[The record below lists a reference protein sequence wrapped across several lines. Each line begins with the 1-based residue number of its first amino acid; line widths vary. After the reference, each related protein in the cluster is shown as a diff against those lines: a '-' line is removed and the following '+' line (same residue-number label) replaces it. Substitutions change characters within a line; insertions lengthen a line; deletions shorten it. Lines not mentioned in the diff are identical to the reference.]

1 MTIVTGH
8 RTVDPAEQAAQLLF
22 RIGFGIL
29 CIALPV
35 AAVFSRRALV
45 VIAPIGILV
54 LISAA
59 LMMKG
64 RSNAASRV
72 MESLSSPVSYAALFL
87 IVWSAMSL
95 AWTPYPGPG
104 AERLFRVVGSAGIAL
119 AAILALPTRMRA
131 SNLYL
136 LSLGVGFAALCALGT
151 AVFQPSL
158 SDPVV
163 LERATILISLMA
175 WPAVAWLSIK
185 RRSVAAM
192 AIAGVVG
199 CLGLVLQGTTILPAL
214 LVGAVLL
221 GGAMNNLRGS
231 AVAFVTAI
239 MILVMAAPLIAVVI
253 SLLTPQGSSFGRT
266 MQVWADVIVAD
277 PSRLLTGHGLET
289 ALRNRLYQALDT
301 SAPTSLLFEIWY
313 ELGLLGALAFT
324 AGMAMAALRIA
335 RLGRAM
341 GPFAL
346 GCTGFA
352 FALSVMGLG
361 TSQTWW
367 VTAIATTC
375 IAFIAVAN
383 GEYRTE
389 RPTTRAAVP
398 VAGEA

>member
-22 RIGFGIL
+22 RVGFGIL
-29 CIALPV
+29 CIVLPV

-64 RSNAASRV
+64 RTDASSRIR
-72 MESLSSPVSYAALFL
+72 EALSSPVGYAALFL
-87 IVWSAMSL
+87 AVWSAMSL

-119 AAILALPTRMRA
+119 AAILALPERMRA

-136 LSLGVGFAALCALGT
+136 LSLGVGFAAICALGT
-151 AVFQPSL
+151 AVLQPSL
-158 SDPVV
+158 SDPLVM
-163 LERATILISLMA
+163 ERATILISLMA
-175 WPAVAWLSIK
+175 WPAVTWLSIK

-192 AIAGVVG
+192 GIAGVVG

-221 GGAMNNLRGS
+221 GGAMNNLRGA
-231 AVAFVTAI
+231 AVAFITAI
-239 MILVMAAPLIAVVI
+239 TILVMAAPLIAVGI
-253 SLLTPQGSSFGRT
+253 SLLTPQGSGFGRT

-313 ELGLLGALAFT
+313 ELGLLGALALT
-324 AGMAMAALRIA
+324 AGMAMAALGIS
-335 RLGRAM
+335 RLGRVM

-346 GCTGFA
+346 GCMGFA
-352 FALSVMGLG
+352 VALAVMGLG

-375 IAFIAVAN
+375 IAFVAVAN

-389 RPTTRAAVP
+389 RPTARAALP
-398 VAGEA
+398 DGLEA